1 MKRICFLIVFLSSIG
16 VFAQEENPK
25 FRTFTD
31 FGYFGSSFKPA
42 SKGGTYLSA
51 GAGYKINQDFWL
63 NLNIIKISSSG
74 VDFDEHALFLN
85 NKTTYTNTMVIPS
98 FTKDWE
104 IHKKLLLSGTLGG
117 ALIFEKALLPFI
129 HYEEN
134 SIEGIS
140 FSNQVES
147 FDIGLFAEIAFKY
160 EVAPRLYLTA
170 HAKSYVAMYLEP
182 DSFMLGAGF
191 EIRL

>member
-1 MKRICFLIVFLSSIG
+1 M
-16 VFAQEENPK
+16 
-25 FRTFTD
+25 
-31 FGYFGSSFKPA
+31 
-42 SKGGTYLSA
+42 
-51 GAGYKINQDFWL
+51 
-63 NLNIIKISSSG
+63 
-74 VDFDEHALFLN
+74 
-85 NKTTYTNTMVIPS
+85 
-98 FTKDWE
+98 
-104 IHKKLLLSGTLGG
+104 LSGTLGG

-160 EVAPRLYLTA
+160 EVAPRLFLTA